1 MLAAMSTPGQA
12 QASAKSAKAPAGRW
26 RLIAARTLIVLA
38 AVLAVPA
45 ALAGYVRW
53 QALDTETFQGTAKDL
68 IADETVRDQIAA
80 TLVEALYTNA
90 NVTQALEQRLPED
103 QKALAAPLAAA
114 SRVLADRLAPELLAR
129 PRAQDLWVAALTES
143 QRRLIRL
150 LDDKSTAVQED
161 NGNVILNLRPIIIQL
176 GDRVA
181 ILGNV
186 AGQLPPDAG
195 KIVIM
200 KADQLETA
208 QDLTGLLRAVGT
220 WFWIIPFLLIAAAIA
235 LARGRRRLELRA
247 AAIAVVIVGL
257 LILVTRSLAGGYIV
271 DALVKT
277 ESVKPA
283 ANSTW
288 EILTN
293 LLTDTGWTL
302 IGLGL
307 VFLLG
312 VWVAGDTPS
321 GRSARRTLAPVLG
334 KRAWA
339 FGIAGVLFLLLLW
352 WQPTAQTGRPLQ
364 MIALAIIVAIGVEA
378 LYRLTVRDFPV
389 EAALPPGDMF
399 RRRRSDELAGT

>member
-1 MLAAMSTPGQA
+1 VTKQ
-12 QASAKSAKAPAGRW
+12 PAGRW

-45 ALAGYVRW
+45 ALAGYIRW
-53 QALDTETFQGTAKDL
+53 QALDAGTFRGTSEQL
-68 IADETVRDQIAA
+68 IANDTVRDQIAA
-80 TLVEALYTNA
+80 TLVDRLYANA
-90 NVTQALEQRLPED
+90 NVTQALEQRLPPD
-103 QKALAAPLAAA
+103 QKGLAAPLAAA
-114 SRVLADRLAPELLAR
+114 SRVLADRLAPELMAR
-129 PRAQDLWVAALTES
+129 PRVQQLWVDALSES
-143 QRRLIRL
+143 QRRLILL
-150 LDDKSTAVQED
+150 LDDKSVNVQED
-161 NGNVILNLRPIIIQL
+161 NGNVVLNLQPLIIQL

-200 KADQLETA
+200 KADQLQTA
-208 QDLTGLLRAVGT
+208 QDLTGLLKTIGS
-220 WFWIIPFLLIAAAIA
+220 WFWIIPFLLMAAGIA
-235 LARGRRRLELRA
+235 LARGRRRVELRA

-271 DALVKT
+271 DALVKA

-288 EILTN
+288 EILTD

-307 VFLLG
+307 AFLFG
-312 VWVAGDTPS
+312 VWVAGDTGS
-321 GRSARRTLAPVLG
+321 GRAARRTLAPVLG
-334 KRAWA
+334 KRTWA
-339 FGIAGVLFLLLLW
+339 FGIAGLLFLLLLW

-364 MIALAIIVAIGVEA
+364 MFVLAIVVAIGVEA
-378 LYRLTVRDFPV
+378 LYRLTVRDFPE
-389 EAALPPGDMF
+389 EAAMPPGAMF
-399 RRRRSDELAGT
+399 HRRRSDEVAGT